1 MNPIPSIPMLSGGG
15 GSGKVL
21 MVVGVLAV
29 LVMLA
34 NKQSSPSVASAIA
47 GK

>member
-34 NKQSSPSVASAIA
+34 NKQSAATATA